1 MTAVFTSSY
10 RIASAPRAR
19 CLPRSLGPSPLVVT
33 ALLAGLALLAAA
45 GVLRAEP
52 REDTGDVSNGLML
65 HRFGSGAHRL
75 MFSGETDGRSF
86 PIFLT
91 GTEARARA
99 HIHITYTNAVSV
111 MSEASRM
118 RISINDVVVSET
130 PIASPAA
137 EDPQTLDVDLPASLL
152 EPGYNAVKIEVQQRH
167 RVDCSIAATYEL
179 WTQIDPANSG
189 LNFDGLTPEPI
200 GDLADLPALSPA
212 ADGTVA
218 LRLVVPKGIDAPG
231 LERLMRVAES
241 VALRGHFYH
250 PVVEVVGAPVE
261 KPGLDIV
268 VGTTDDI
275 KAANLTDVLPDEDQ
289 LVVLRAGQTPGH
301 SILVLSGQSS
311 ADVDAAMASLLPAPG
326 TDPSVGTPAGLKA
339 VSLMGGRPVEGGS
352 VLSLRDLGVSS
363 QEFSGRLF
371 RAGFDLLMP
380 PDFYAADYGKMT
392 LLIDAG
398 YASGLD
404 KGSQILVRVNDRDAA
419 SLPLA
424 NHAGDVFRERPI
436 TVPLSNLRP
445 GFNHVDIEA
454 ELANPADKACDA
466 AVLMSAKKRFVLLD
480 ETSVELPSIARIA
493 HMPSLSATAASGFP
507 YVGRVADGEIDLPH
521 PDADTVAAAATF
533 LARAAVAAGVPLT
546 PNLVLSRKPSPKGSA
561 IVFGAFAD
569 VPPELVEAAGLDLGA
584 MRNAWTHVEARSV
597 ATARLRDGRA
607 TGNSQASGSSSL
619 TDLAASNDRDGSLL
633 YRKWSEDVSAGQWR
647 IEPVRL
653 LAEILQ
659 KSTGLTRNNLPH
671 WGQAEDRYAVVP
683 DTRLVVAQHE
693 APGRHGATLT
703 LLLAPTSE
711 TLAASMHDLTGP
723 WSWNQLDGR
732 IAAMD
737 VHSPRLAV
745 VPAVTDYFIPTATLS
760 PGNLRL
766 IAAGWLSSSIE
777 IYVLGFVLMAI
788 ALGAATTATVKRY
801 GVKP

>member
-1 MTAVFTSSY
+1 MTVVFMTPHRVGLALAARTRSTSI
-10 RIASAPRAR
+10 RPRA
-19 CLPRSLGPSPLVVT
+19 LLVT
-33 ALLAGLALLAAA
+33 ALLAGLSLMTNTGL
-45 GVLRAEP
+45 LRAEP
-52 REDTGDVSNGLML
+52 RDSPGDASNGLML
-65 HRFGSGAHRL
+65 HRFGSGSHRL
-75 MFSGETDGRSF
+75 KFSGETDGRAF

-99 HIHITYTNAVSV
+99 HIHISYTNAVSV

-118 RISINDVVVSET
+118 RISVNDVVVSET

-137 EDPQTLDVDLPASLL
+137 EDPQTLDIDLPASLL
-152 EPGYNAVKIEVQQRH
+152 EPGYNAVKFEVQQRH

-179 WTQIDPANSG
+179 WTQIDPATSG
-189 LNFDGLTPEPI
+189 LTFDGLTPEPI
-200 GDLADLPALSPA
+200 GDLADLPALPPA
-212 ADGTVA
+212 ADGAVT
-218 LRLVVPKGIDAPG
+218 LRMVVPKGIDAIG

-268 VGTTDDI
+268 VGTTDDL
-275 KAANLTDVLPDEDQ
+275 KAANLTDVLPEEDQ
-289 LVVLRAGQTPGH
+289 LVVLRAGQTPNH

-352 VLSLRDLGVSS
+352 VLSLRDLGVTSE
-363 QEFSGRLF
+363 EFSGRLF

-404 KGSQILVRVNDRDAA
+404 KSSQILVRVNDRDAA

-424 NHAGDVFRERPI
+424 NRAGDVFRDRPI

-445 GFNHVDIEA
+445 GFNHVEIEA
-454 ELANPADKACDA
+454 ELGNAADKSCDA
-466 AVLMSAKKRFVLLD
+466 SVLMAAKKRFVLLD

-507 YVGRVADGEIDLPH
+507 YVGRVAEGEIDLPH
-521 PDADTVAAAATF
+521 PDADTVGAAATF
-533 LARAAVAAGVPLT
+533 LVRAAVAAGVQLT
-546 PNLVLSRKPSPKGSA
+546 PNLVLSRNPSPKGSA

-569 VPPELVEAAGLDLGA
+569 VPPGLVEAAGLDLTA
-584 MRNAWTHVEARSV
+584 MRSAWTHVEARSA
-597 ATARLRDGRA
+597 ATARLRDKSA
-607 TGNSQASGSSSL
+607 TGKDQATAGGAMI
-619 TDLAASNDRDGSLL
+619 DLAASNDRDGSLL

-647 IEPVRL
+647 IEPIRL

-659 KSTGLTRNNLPH
+659 KSTGLTRDNLPH
-671 WGQAEDRYAVVP
+671 WGQAEDLYAVVP

-693 APGRHGATLT
+693 APGRRGATLT
-703 LLLAPTSE
+703 LLLAPSSE
-711 TLAASMHDLTGP
+711 ALASSMHDLTGP
-723 WSWNQLDGR
+723 WLWNQLDGR
-732 IAAMD
+732 VAALD
-737 VHSPRLAV
+737 LHAPQLGI
-745 VPAVTDYFIPTATLS
+745 VPTVTDYFIPTAMLS

-777 IYVLGFVLMAI
+777 VYVLVFVLMAF

>member
-1 MTAVFTSSY
+1 MTVVLTSPH
-10 RIASAPRAR
+10 RIGSALRSRRTPASRPGV
-19 CLPRSLGPSPLVVT
+19 LLVA
-33 ALLAGLALLAAA
+33 ALLAGLGLMTDTGL
-45 GVLRAEP
+45 LRAEP
-52 REDTGDVSNGLML
+52 REGLGDMSNGLML

-75 MFSGETDGRSF
+75 KFSGETDARAF

-99 HIHITYTNAVSV
+99 HIHISYTNAVSV

-118 RISINDVVVSET
+118 RISVNDVVVSET

-137 EDPQTLDVDLPASLL
+137 EDPQTLDIDLPASLL
-152 EPGYNAVKIEVQQRH
+152 EPGYNAVKFEVQQRH

-189 LNFDGLTPEPI
+189 FTFDGLTPEPI
-200 GDLADLPALSPA
+200 GDLADLPALAPA
-212 ADGTVA
+212 ADGSVV
-218 LRLVVPKGIDAPG
+218 LRLVVPKGIDAAG

-241 VALRGHFYH
+241 VALRGHFSH

-268 VGTTDDI
+268 VGTTDDL

-289 LVVLRAGQTPGH
+289 LVVLRAGQTPNH

-311 ADVDAAMASLLPAPG
+311 ADVDAAMASILPAPG
-326 TDPSVGTPAGLKA
+326 TDPTVGTPAGLKA

-352 VLSLRDLGVSS
+352 VLNLRDLGVSS
-363 QEFSGRLF
+363 EEFSGRLF

-398 YASGLD
+398 YSSGLD
-404 KGSQILVRVNDRDAA
+404 KSSQILVRVNDRDAA

-424 NHAGDVFRERPI
+424 NRAGDVFRDRPI

-454 ELANPADKACDA
+454 ELGNAADRSCDA
-466 AVLMSAKKRFVLLD
+466 VVLMDTKKRFVLLD

-507 YVGRVADGEIDLPH
+507 YVGRVAEGEIDLPH
-521 PDADTVAAAATF
+521 PDADTVGAAATF
-533 LARAAVAAGVPLT
+533 LVRAAVAAGVQLT
-546 PNLVLSRKPSPKGSA
+546 PKLVLSRNPSPKGSA

-569 VPPELVEAAGLDLGA
+569 VPPGLVEAAGLDLNA
-584 MRNAWTHVEARSV
+584 MRSAWTHVEARSV

-607 TGNSQASGSSSL
+607 TGKDQAATGGSL
-619 TDLAASNDRDGSLL
+619 ADLAASNDRDGSLL

-647 IEPVRL
+647 IEPMRL

-659 KSTGLTRNNLPH
+659 KSTGLSRENLPH
-671 WGQAEDRYAVVP
+671 WGQAEDLYAVVP

-693 APGRHGATLT
+693 APGRRGATLT
-703 LLLAPTSE
+703 LLLAPSSE
-711 TLAASMHDLTGP
+711 ALASSMHDLTGP
-723 WSWNQLDGR
+723 WLWNQLDGR
-732 IAAMD
+732 VAALD
-737 VHSPRLAV
+737 PHAPRLAV
-745 VPAVTDYFIPTATLS
+745 VPTVTDYFIPTATLS

-777 IYVLGFVLMAI
+777 IYVLGFVLMAF

>member
-1 MTAVFTSSY
+1 MTVVFSSPHRVGLALGAW
-10 RIASAPRAR
+10 RIPRAVR
-19 CLPRSLGPSPLVVT
+19 PSLLLLT
-33 ALLAGLALLAAA
+33 ALLAGMGLLAEA
-45 GVLRAEP
+45 GPLRAEP
-52 REDTGDVSNGLML
+52 KATTGDASNDLML

-75 MFSGETDGRSF
+75 MFSGETDARAF

-118 RISINDVVVSET
+118 RISVNDVVVSET

-152 EPGYNAVKIEVQQRH
+152 EPGYNAVKFEVQQRH

-189 LNFDGLTPEPI
+189 LSFDGLTPEPI
-200 GDLADLPALSPA
+200 GDLAELPALAPA

-218 LRLVVPKGIDAPG
+218 LRLVVPKGIDASG

-241 VALRGHFYH
+241 VALRGHFSH

-268 VGTTDDI
+268 VGTTDDL
-275 KAANLTDVLPDEDQ
+275 KAANLTDVLPEEDQ
-289 LVVLRAGQTPGH
+289 LVALRAGQTPGH

-311 ADVDAAMASLLPAPG
+311 TDVDAAMASLVPAPG
-326 TDPSVGTPAGLKA
+326 SESSFGTPAGLKA
-339 VSLMGGRPVEGGS
+339 VALMGGRPVEGGS
-352 VLSLRDLGVSS
+352 VLNLRDLGVSS

-398 YASGLD
+398 YSSGLD
-404 KGSQILVRVNDRDAA
+404 KSSQILVRVNDRDAA
-419 SLPLA
+419 SLQLA
-424 NHAGDVFRERPI
+424 NRAGDVFRDRPI

-445 GFNHVDIEA
+445 GFNHVEIEA
-454 ELANPADKACDA
+454 ELGNPADKSCDA

-480 ETSVELPSIARIA
+480 DSAVKLPSIARIA
-493 HMPSLSATAASGFP
+493 HMPSLSATAGSGFP
-507 YVGRVADGEIDLPH
+507 YVGRVAEGEIDLPH
-521 PDADTVAAAATF
+521 PDADTVGAAATF
-533 LARAAVAAGVPLT
+533 LARAAVAAGVQLT
-546 PNLVLSRKPSPKGSA
+546 PNLVLSRNPSPKGSA

-569 VPPELVEAAGLDLGA
+569 VPPGLIEAAGLDLSA
-584 MRNAWTHVEARSV
+584 MRSAWTHVEARSV

-607 TGNSQASGSSSL
+607 TGNQASGASL
-619 TDLAASNDRDGSLL
+619 TDLAASNDHDGSVL

-647 IEPVRL
+647 IEPMRL

-659 KSTGLTRNNLPH
+659 KSTGLSRDNLPH

-683 DTRLVVAQHE
+683 DTRLVMAQHE
-693 APGRHGATLT
+693 APGTRGATLT

-711 TLAASMHDLTGP
+711 ALAASMQDLTGP

-732 IAAMD
+732 ISAMD
-737 VHSPRLAV
+737 SHSPRLAV

-777 IYVLGFVLMAI
+777 IYVLIFVLMAI

-801 GVKP
+801 GIKP

>member
-1 MTAVFTSSY
+1 
-10 RIASAPRAR
+10 
-19 CLPRSLGPSPLVVT
+19 
-33 ALLAGLALLAAA
+33 
-45 GVLRAEP
+45 
-52 REDTGDVSNGLML
+52 ML
-65 HRFGSGAHRL
+65 HRFGSGSHRL
-75 MFSGETDGRSF
+75 KFSGETDGRAF

-99 HIHITYTNAVSV
+99 HIHISYTNAVSV

-118 RISINDVVVSET
+118 RISVNDVVVSET

-137 EDPQTLDVDLPASLL
+137 EDPQTLDIDLPASLL
-152 EPGYNAVKIEVQQRH
+152 EPGYNAVKFEVQQRH

-179 WTQIDPANSG
+179 WTQIDPATSG
-189 LNFDGLTPEPI
+189 LTFDGLTPEPI
-200 GDLADLPALSPA
+200 GDLADLPALAPA
-212 ADGTVA
+212 ADGAVT
-218 LRLVVPKGIDAPG
+218 LRLVVPKGIDAIG

-268 VGTTDDI
+268 VGTTDDL
-275 KAANLTDVLPDEDQ
+275 KAANLTDVLPEEDQ
-289 LVVLRAGQTPGH
+289 LVVLRAGQTPNH

-352 VLSLRDLGVSS
+352 VLSLRDLGVTSE
-363 QEFSGRLF
+363 EFSGRLF

-404 KGSQILVRVNDRDAA
+404 KSSQILVRVNDRDAA

-424 NHAGDVFRERPI
+424 NRAGDVFRDRPI

-445 GFNHVDIEA
+445 GFNHVEIEA
-454 ELANPADKACDA
+454 ELGNAADKSCDA
-466 AVLMSAKKRFVLLD
+466 SVLMAAKKRFVLLD

-507 YVGRVADGEIDLPH
+507 YVGRVAEGEIDLPH
-521 PDADTVAAAATF
+521 PDADTVGAAATF
-533 LARAAVAAGVPLT
+533 LVRAAVAAGVQLT
-546 PNLVLSRKPSPKGSA
+546 PNLVLSRNPSPKGSA

-569 VPPELVEAAGLDLGA
+569 VPPGLVEAAGLDLTA
-584 MRNAWTHVEARSV
+584 MRSAWTHVEARSA
-597 ATARLRDGRA
+597 ATARLRDKSA
-607 TGNSQASGSSSL
+607 TGKDQATAGGAMI
-619 TDLAASNDRDGSLL
+619 DLAASNDRDGSLL

-647 IEPVRL
+647 IEPIRL

-659 KSTGLTRNNLPH
+659 KSTGLTRDNLPH
-671 WGQAEDRYAVVP
+671 WGQAEDLYAVVP

-693 APGRHGATLT
+693 APGRRGATLT
-703 LLLAPTSE
+703 LLLAPSSE
-711 TLAASMHDLTGP
+711 ALASSMHDLTGP
-723 WSWNQLDGR
+723 WLWNQLDGR
-732 IAAMD
+732 VAALD
-737 VHSPRLAV
+737 LHAPQLGI
-745 VPAVTDYFIPTATLS
+745 VPTVTDYFIPTAMLS

-777 IYVLGFVLMAI
+777 VYVLVFVLMAF

>member
-1 MTAVFTSSY
+1 MTVVF
-10 RIASAPRAR
+10 ASPHRVGSARPSRSRPRAVG
-19 CLPRSLGPSPLVVT
+19 PRLLLAT
-33 ALLAGLALLAAA
+33 ALLAGLGLVAPA
-45 GVLRAEP
+45 GPLRAEP
-52 REDTGDVSNGLML
+52 RVSAGDVSNDAML
-65 HRFGSGAHRL
+65 HRLGSGAHRL
-75 MFSGETDGRSF
+75 MFSGETDGRAF

-99 HIHITYTNAVSV
+99 RIHITYTNAVSV

-118 RISINDVVVSET
+118 RISVNDVVVSET

-152 EPGYNAVKIEVQQRH
+152 EPGFNAVKIEVQQRH

-189 LNFDGLTPEPI
+189 LTFDGLTPEPI
-200 GDLADLPALSPA
+200 GDLAELPALPPA

-218 LRLVVPKGIDAPG
+218 LRLVVPKGIDASG

-241 VALRGHFYH
+241 VALRGHFPH

-268 VGTTDDI
+268 VGTTDDL
-275 KAANLTDVLPDEDQ
+275 KAANLTDVLPEEDQ
-289 LVVLRAGQTPGH
+289 LVALRPGQTPGH

-311 ADVDAAMASLLPAPG
+311 TDVDAAMASLLPAPG
-326 TDPSVGTPAGLKA
+326 TDPSFGTPAGLKA

-352 VLSLRDLGVSS
+352 VLNLRDLGVSS

-404 KGSQILVRVNDRDAA
+404 KSSQILVRVNGRDAA
-419 SLPLA
+419 SLPLS
-424 NHAGDVFRERPI
+424 NRAGDVFRDRPI

-445 GFNHVDIEA
+445 GFNHVEIEA
-454 ELANPADKACDA
+454 ELGNPADKSCDA
-466 AVLMSAKKRFVLLD
+466 SVLMSARKRFVLLD
-480 ETSVELPSIARIA
+480 ESAVELPSIARIA

-507 YVGRVADGEIDLPH
+507 YVGRVAGGEIDLPH
-521 PDADTVAAAATF
+521 PDADTVGAAATF
-533 LARAAVAAGVPLT
+533 LARAAVAAGVPFT
-546 PNLVLSRKPSPKGSA
+546 PKLVLSRNPSPTGSA

-569 VPPELVEAAGLDLGA
+569 VPPGLIEAAGLDLNA
-584 MRNAWTHVEARSV
+584 MRSAWTHVEARSV
-597 ATARLRDGRA
+597 ATARLRDGRT
-607 TGNSQASGSSSL
+607 TGKDQASGASL

-633 YRKWSEDVSAGQWR
+633 YRKWSQDVSAGQWR
-647 IEPVRL
+647 IEPMRL

-659 KSTGLTRNNLPH
+659 KSTGLSRDNLPH

-693 APGRHGATLT
+693 APATHGATLT

-711 TLAASMHDLTGP
+711 ALAASMHDLTGP
-723 WSWNQLDGR
+723 WLWNQLDGR
-732 IAAMD
+732 IAAWD
-737 VHSPRLAV
+737 PHSPRLAV

-777 IYVLGFVLMAI
+777 IYVLVFVLMAI

-801 GVKP
+801 GIKP

>member
-1 MTAVFTSSY
+1 MSDAFIIPHRVGAALGL
-10 RIASAPRAR
+10 RRRPRMAGPG
-19 CLPRSLGPSPLVVT
+19 LSLGA
-33 ALLAGLALLAAA
+33 ALLAGLCLVAEA
-45 GVLRAEP
+45 GPLRAEP
-52 REDTGDVSNGLML
+52 RDTTGEASDGLLL

-75 MFSGETDGRSF
+75 MFSGETDARAF
-86 PIFLT
+86 PVFLT
-91 GTEARARA
+91 GTEARSRA

-118 RISINDVVVSET
+118 RISVNDVVVSET

-152 EPGYNAVKIEVQQRH
+152 EPGYNAVKVEVQQRH

-189 LNFDGLTPEPI
+189 LTFDGLTPEPI
-200 GDLADLPALSPA
+200 GDLADLPALAPA
-212 ADGTVA
+212 SDGTVT
-218 LRLVVPKGIDAPG
+218 LRLVVPKGIDAAG

-250 PVVEVVGAPVE
+250 PFVQVVGAPVE

-268 VGTTDDI
+268 VGTTDEL

-301 SILVLSGQSS
+301 SILVLSGQS
-311 ADVDAAMASLLPAPG
+311 ATDVDAAMASLLPTPG
-326 TDPSVGTPAGLKA
+326 NDPSFGTPAGLQA
-339 VSLMGGRPVEGGS
+339 MSLMGGRPVEGGS
-352 VLSLRDLGVSS
+352 VLNLRDLGVSS

-392 LLIDAG
+392 LLINAG
-398 YASGLD
+398 YANGLD
-404 KGSQILVRVNDRDAA
+404 KSSQILVRVNDRDAA
-419 SLPLA
+419 SLPLT
-424 NHAGDVFRERPI
+424 NRSGDVFRNRPI

-445 GFNHVDIEA
+445 GFNHVEIEA
-454 ELANPADKACDA
+454 ELGNPTDRSCDA
-466 AVLMSAKKRFVLLD
+466 AVLMSGKKRFVLLD
-480 ETSVELPSIARIA
+480 ESAVELPSIARIA
-493 HMPSLSATAASGFP
+493 HMPSLSATAGSGFP
-507 YVGRVADGEIDLPH
+507 YVGRVAAGEIDLPH
-521 PDADTVAAAATF
+521 PDADTVGAAATF
-533 LARAAVAAGVPLT
+533 LARAAVAAGMQLT
-546 PNLVLSRKPSPKGSA
+546 PNIVLSHNPSPKGSA

-569 VPPELVEAAGLDLGA
+569 VPPELIQAAGLDLDA
-584 MRNAWTHVEARSV
+584 MRSAWTHVEARSA
-597 ATARLRDGRA
+597 ATARLRDGRGMGKDQVSTA
-607 TGNSQASGSSSL
+607 SL

-647 IEPVRL
+647 VEPVRL

-659 KSTGLTRNNLPH
+659 KSTGLSRDNLPH
-671 WGQAEDRYAVVP
+671 WGQAEDRFAVVP

-693 APGRHGATLT
+693 APAAHGATLT
-703 LLLAPTSE
+703 LLLAPSSE
-711 TLAASMHDLTGP
+711 VLAASMRDLTGP
-723 WSWNQLDGR
+723 WMWNQLDGR
-732 IAAMD
+732 IAALD
-737 VHSPRLAV
+737 SRSARLTVVH
-745 VPAVTDYFIPTATLS
+745 AVTDYFIPTATLS

-777 IYVLGFVLMAI
+777 IYVLIFVLMAI

-801 GVKP
+801 GIKP

>member
-1 MTAVFTSSY
+1 MTVVLTSPH
-10 RIASAPRAR
+10 RVGSAFGSRRVPRALR
-19 CLPRSLGPSPLVVT
+19 PSLLLAT
-33 ALLAGLALLAAA
+33 ALLAGMSLLAHA
-45 GVLRAEP
+45 GPLRAEP
-52 REDTGDVSNGLML
+52 RVTGDVSNDLML

-75 MFSGETDGRSF
+75 MFSGETDGRAF

-118 RISINDVVVSET
+118 RISVNDVVVSET

-189 LNFDGLTPEPI
+189 LAFDGLTSEPI
-200 GDLADLPALSPA
+200 GDLAELPALAPA

-218 LRLVVPKGIDAPG
+218 LRLVVPKGIDASG

-241 VALRGHFYH
+241 VALKGRFYH

-268 VGTTDDI
+268 VGTTDDL

-289 LVVLRAGQTPGH
+289 LVALRAGQTPGH

-326 TDPSVGTPAGLKA
+326 TDPSFGTPAGLKA
-339 VSLMGGRPVEGGS
+339 IALMGGRPVEGGS
-352 VLSLRDLGVSS
+352 VLNLRDLGVSS

-398 YASGLD
+398 YSSGLD
-404 KGSQILVRVNDRDAA
+404 KSSQILVRVNDRDAA
-419 SLPLA
+419 SRQLA
-424 NHAGDVFRERPI
+424 NSAGDVFRDRPI

-445 GFNHVDIEA
+445 GFNHVEIEA
-454 ELANPADKACDA
+454 ELGNPADRSCDA
-466 AVLMSAKKRFVLLD
+466 SVLMSAKKRFVLLD
-480 ETSVELPSIARIA
+480 ESTVELPSIARIA
-493 HMPSLSATAASGFP
+493 HMPSLSATAGSGFP
-507 YVGRVADGEIDLPH
+507 YVGRVAEGEIDLPH
-521 PDADTVAAAATF
+521 PDADTIGAAATF
-533 LARAAVAAGVPLT
+533 LARAAVAAGVQLT
-546 PNLVLSRKPSPKGSA
+546 PHLVLSRNPSPKGSA

-569 VPPELVEAAGLDLGA
+569 VPPGLIEAAGLDLNA
-584 MRNAWTHVEARSV
+584 MRSAWTHVEARSV
-597 ATARLRDGRA
+597 ATARLRDGRT
-607 TGNSQASGSSSL
+607 TGNQASGASL
-619 TDLAASNDRDGSLL
+619 TDLAASNDRDGSVL

-647 IEPVRL
+647 IEPMRL

-659 KSTGLTRNNLPH
+659 KSTGLSRENLPH

-693 APGRHGATLT
+693 APATHGATLT
-703 LLLAPTSE
+703 LLLAPSSE
-711 TLAASMHDLTGP
+711 ALAASMHDLTGP

-737 VHSPRLAV
+737 SHSPRLAV
-745 VPAVTDYFIPTATLS
+745 VPVVTDYFIPTATLS

-777 IYVLGFVLMAI
+777 IYVLIFVLMAI

-801 GVKP
+801 GIKP